1 MEAKMMRILTALVN
15 SGKIDDLVTAYSL
28 ADALLNANSWERKL
42 SEEALDFCDELMT
55 AIHEEIGF

>member
-55 AIHEEIGF
+55 AIYEEIGF